1 METRGFLPKVLSLIR
16 SFVLALVFVL
26 AALVPE
32 LFVVKHFF
40 PYPFLFLFLG
50 AVMASAWFGGMAAGL
65 FAVVLS
71 IVAVDYFFIPPVNL
85 FTFNAAVA
93 LYLASFVAC
102 ALVASWVS
110 SAIKRSEVAL
120 KEARDQLEVRVVE
133 RTAALM
139 KTEAELTR
147 LSRMLSMGEL
157 TASIAHEIKQPLT
170 AVVMNG
176 HACIEWLSASPP
188 NLDKVRQSTE
198 KIIQDGTRAGAVLN
212 RIRALFK
219 KETSTKDWLE
229 INEVIQ
235 EIMVLVRAEAQK
247 LHIPMRT
254 ELASNLPK
262 VKGDRVQLQQV
273 VLNLMMNGMD
283 AMASDSQAAK
293 DLLVSSWQQGAN
305 EIGVRVEDTGIGLDP
320 ANAEKIFD
328 PFFTTKAHGIGMG
341 LSISRSIIEA
351 HDGKLW
357 ATPRSTGGTI
367 FQFIIPVQPQT
378 LDE

>member
-1 METRGFLPKVLSLIR
+1 MEMRGPVPKAISLAR
-16 SFVLALVFVL
+16 SFGLALVFVL

-50 AVMASAWFGGMAAGL
+50 AVVASAWFGGMAGGL

-71 IVAVDYFFIPPVNL
+71 IVAVDYFFIPPVNS

-93 LYLASFVAC
+93 LYLAAFVLC
-102 ALVASWVS
+102 ALAASWVS
-110 SAIKRSEVAL
+110 SAIKRSEMAL
-120 KEARDQLEVRVVE
+120 KEARDQLEARVEE

-147 LSRMLSMGEL
+147 LSRVLSMGEL

-176 HACIEWLSASPP
+176 HACIEWLSGSPP

-198 KIIQDGTRAGAVLN
+198 KIIQDGTRAGAILS

-219 KETSTKDWLE
+219 KETSTKDWLDL
-229 INEVIQ
+229 NDVIQ

-247 LHIPMRT
+247 LHIPMRA
-254 ELASNLPK
+254 ELAPDLPR
-262 VKGDRVQLQQV
+262 VMGDRIQLQQV

-283 AMASDSQAAK
+283 AMAAQNNAPNE
-293 DLLVSSWQQGAN
+293 LLVCTWKQSAD
-305 EIGVRVEDTGIGLDP
+305 EIGVRVEDTGIGLDQE
-320 ANAEKIFD
+320 NVEKIFD

-341 LSISRSIIEA
+341 LSISRTIIES

-357 ATPRSTGGTI
+357 ATPRPAGGTI
-367 FQFIIPVQPQT
+367 FQFTVPVNAPK
-378 LDE
+378 LG